1 MKFRPYYLLF
11 AFLLTTI
18 ACEDSGTSSQ
28 QTTGKSATSTTSPPP
43 STTKQAP
50 NPSKEGTNTLAQ
62 EIPEKHPCTL
72 NGILLEG
79 NECYLKKE
87 QQLVCI
93 VADSTTVDMDFG
105 ESHRILEVYD
115 TKDCSLVSRETLP
128 VNYSPDFPYYINLE
142 SFEAQNK
149 VICTQG
155 YEYTFCYDVVNRKM
169 LPRLEAQ
176 FLNERSSEDAQSGAP
191 RGLKLWEQILFGYA
205 QDYGAFAFDLSNKAT
220 PKALL
225 PTAEFALPDRELY
238 HSLFL
243 MPTGEDRYQ
252 ALVPIMEEEE
262 TSFEVRALFKQ
273 ARKINPVLSKSV
285 RNNRYLLFKDL
296 DAAKDSRL
304 AIDMQKIA
312 LVRLPE
318 NIAGQQNA
326 EILKWLKAQE

>member
-1 MKFRPYYLLF
+1 MKFRLYHLLF

-28 QTTGKSATSTTSPPP
+28 QAPDP
-43 STTKQAP
+43 TKEA
-50 NPSKEGTNTLAQ
+50 SNTIAQ

-72 NGILLEG
+72 NGILLDG

-93 VADSTTVDMDFG
+93 LADSTTVDMDFG

-176 FLNERSSEDAQSGAP
+176 FLNMH
-191 RGLKLWEQILFGYA
+191 KIM
-205 QDYGAFAFDLSNKAT
+205 
-220 PKALL
+220 ALL
-225 PTAEFALPDRELY
+225 LLT
-238 HSLFL
+238 
-243 MPTGEDRYQ
+243 
-252 ALVPIMEEEE
+252 LVPKQNPKPFYRLLNLSCPIANCIIP
-262 TSFEVRALFKQ
+262 SF
-273 ARKINPVLSKSV
+273 
-285 RNNRYLLFKDL
+285 
-296 DAAKDSRL
+296 
-304 AIDMQKIA
+304 
-312 LVRLPE
+312 
-318 NIAGQQNA
+318 
-326 EILKWLKAQE
+326 